1 MKTLRLAPIA
11 LIAVIATIA
20 LTTSNAAA
28 QFQPT
33 KVAIANPAKIFQ
45 ELKETGDLRKAMEA
59 KEQQVKNTQFEKQQ
73 KIKDLQARRDQLK
86 PDSSGYAEANRDLMQ
101 AAVDYEVWGKMIQV
115 EVQNEQKRQLLG
127 IFNRI
132 TNAVSEVAT
141 AKGIDLVVTDQ
152 RPEIPE
158 NLDQVNVDQLR
169 GLINSRNVLFFKPQI
184 DISADVVAALNAK
197 YEKGQ

>member
-1 MKTLRLAPIA
+1 MRTLRLAPLALIA
-11 LIAVIATIA
+11 LIAIA
-20 LTTSNAAA
+20 LTDSNASA
-28 QFQPT
+28 QIQPT

-86 PDSSGYAEANRDLMQ
+86 SDSAGYAEANRDLMQ

-115 EVQNEQKRQLLG
+115 EVQNDQKRQLLG
-127 IFNRI
+127 IFTRI

-141 AKGIDLVVTDQ
+141 QKGIDLVVTDQ

-158 NLDQVNVDQLR
+158 NLDAVNVDQLR

>member
-1 MKTLRLAPIA
+1 MRTLRLAPLAAIA
-11 LIAVIATIA
+11 LIAIAFTGSIASAQKIA
-20 LTTSNAAA
+20 L
-28 QFQPT
+28 
-33 KVAIANPAKIFQ
+33 ANPAKIFQ
-45 ELKETGDLRKAMEA
+45 ELKETADLRKAMEA

-101 AAVDYEVWGKMIQV
+101 AAVDYEVWGKMTQV

-158 NLDQVNVDQLR
+158 NLDAVNVDQLR

>member
-11 LIAVIATIA
+11 LMAALAIAF
-20 LTTSNAAA
+20 TTGNASA
-28 QFQPT
+28 QIQPT
-33 KVAIANPAKIFQ
+33 KVAIANPAKIFT

-59 KEQQVKNTQFEKQQ
+59 KEQQVKSQQFEKQQ

-101 AAVDYEVWGKMIQV
+101 AAVDYEVWGRMVQA
-115 EVQNEQKRQLLG
+115 EVQQEQKRQLLG
-127 IFNRI
+127 IFTRI

-141 AKGIDLVVTDQ
+141 AKGIDLVITDQ

-158 NLDQVNVDQLR
+158 NLDAVNVDQLR

-184 DISADVVAALNAK
+184 DISADVVTALNAK

>member
-1 MKTLRLAPIA
+1 MKTLRLAPLA
-11 LIAVIATIA
+11 LIATLAVA
-20 LTTSNAAA
+20 LMTANASA
-28 QFQPT
+28 QIQPT

-59 KEQQVKNTQFEKQQ
+59 KETQVKNTQFEKQQ

-86 PDSSGYAEANRDLMQ
+86 PDSAGYAEANRDLMQ
-101 AAVDYEVWGKMIQV
+101 AAVDYEVWGKMIQM

-127 IFNRI
+127 IFTRI

>member
-1 MKTLRLAPIA
+1 MRTLRLAPVA
-11 LIAVIATIA
+11 LIATLAIA
-20 LTTSNAAA
+20 LMTSNASA

-59 KEQQVKNTQFEKQQ
+59 KETQVKNTQFEKQQ

-86 PDSSGYAEANRDLMQ
+86 PDSAGYADANKDLMQ
-101 AAVDYEVWGKMIQV
+101 AAVDYEVWGKMIQA
-115 EVQNEQKRQLLG
+115 EVQQEQKRQLLN
-127 IFNRI
+127 IFTRI